1 MYPIYATY
9 MSNKILQAK
18 RRIVEIKKEM
28 QSIGPMRP
36 GKLSQQMRK
45 NTKGEEY
52 GSYWQL
58 SYTYKMKSK
67 TLYIPEELVPRVA
80 AQNKELRRF
89 KDLTEEWIDLA
100 LFLAQT
106 ELEEEKKKLKN

>member
-1 MYPIYATY
+1 
-9 MSNKILQAK
+9 MSNKILQATK
-18 RRIVEIKKEM
+18 RIVEIKKKM

-36 GKLSQQMRK
+36 GKLSRQVRK
-45 NTKGEEY
+45 NTKGEDY

-67 TLYIPEELVPRVA
+67 TLYIPEELVPKVTE
-80 AQNKELRRF
+80 QNKELRRF

-106 ELEEEKKKLKN
+106 ELEEEKKRLKI

>member
-9 MSNKILQAK
+9 MSNKILQVKK
-18 RRIVEIKKEM
+18 RINEIKKEM

-67 TLYIPEELVPRVA
+67 TLYIPEELVKLVEK
-80 AQNKELRRF
+80 QNKEFRRF
-89 KDLTEEWIDLA
+89 KDLTEEWINLA
-100 LFLAQT
+100 LFIAQT
-106 ELEEEKKKLKN
+106 ELEEEKEKLKN